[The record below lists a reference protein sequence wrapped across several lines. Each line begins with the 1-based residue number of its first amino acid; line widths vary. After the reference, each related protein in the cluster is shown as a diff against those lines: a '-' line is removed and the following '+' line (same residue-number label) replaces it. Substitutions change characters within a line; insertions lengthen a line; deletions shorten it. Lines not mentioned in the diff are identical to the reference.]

1 METVFDMKKTTSS
14 SEMVWSGGYSSKN
27 VLATY
32 LHVHFYNNLSIVC
45 YLLSNTEG

>member
-1 METVFDMKKTTSS
+1 METIFDMKKTTSS
-14 SEMVWSGGYSSKN
+14 SVMVWSGGYSSKN
-27 VLATY
+27 VLASY